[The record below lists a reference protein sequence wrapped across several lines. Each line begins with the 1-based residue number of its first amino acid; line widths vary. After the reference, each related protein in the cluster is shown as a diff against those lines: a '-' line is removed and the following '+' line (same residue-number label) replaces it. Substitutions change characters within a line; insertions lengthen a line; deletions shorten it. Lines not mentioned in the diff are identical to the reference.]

1 MSYQDYLEDKF
12 HKRKHTQSGQSDCC
26 SSPIIDD
33 LQICSDC
40 YDSCNDISE
49 QPRMCKGCG
58 DVEIEDEEI
67 VCSDSCWKLY
77 ASETFYND

>member
-1 MSYQDYLEDKF
+1 MCNLYDRKIFNHFNFWNMNDTDYLK
-12 HKRKHTQSGQSDCC
+12 
-26 SSPIIDD
+26 
-33 LQICSDC
+33 
-40 YDSCNDISE
+40 
-49 QPRMCKGCG
+49 PRMCKGCG

>member
-1 MSYQDYLEDKF
+1 MNDIDYLK
-12 HKRKHTQSGQSDCC
+12 
-26 SSPIIDD
+26 
-33 LQICSDC
+33 
-40 YDSCNDISE
+40 
-49 QPRMCKGCG
+49 PRMCKGCG